1 MSEAITKA
9 VDDFQ
14 AGADIGTKR
23 ERERVLRILKAER
36 SDVATAI
43 ENLPEEVDE
52 EADDIH
58 QPLYLEGWHDAMD
71 YLLHELKG
79 YK

>member
-1 MSEAITKA
+1 MNEAITKA

-14 AGADIGTKR
+14 AGVDIGARRQR
-23 ERERVLRILKAER
+23 EQILRVLKAER

-58 QPLYLEGWHDAMD
+58 QPLYLEGWHDAID

-79 YK
+79 NK